1 MTRSPLKLIL
11 TGLVLML
18 ASWAAVFL
26 SQIRILPMSLALGMV
41 AHMVFVAGLF
51 VGLMG
56 LGSYLGKR
64 HKDQE

>member
-1 MTRSPLKLIL
+1 
-11 TGLVLML
+11 ML